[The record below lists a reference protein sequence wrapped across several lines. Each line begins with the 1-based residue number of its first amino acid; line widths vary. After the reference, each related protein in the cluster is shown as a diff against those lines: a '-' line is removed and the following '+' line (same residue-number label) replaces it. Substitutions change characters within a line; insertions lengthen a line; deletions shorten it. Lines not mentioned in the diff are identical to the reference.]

1 MTLRARRWYYSFAI
15 LVFLITAP
23 LIVAT
28 ASGWRWGGWNRGF
41 LSTGTMVVTA
51 SPRAEVTL
59 NGQAVG
65 TTPKRLNGLTPGI
78 YRLGVRRVGYTPWDQ
93 LVKISAQTTTAIG
106 PVQLFRTPLV
116 DSPISPGT
124 YDRWFVDATQ
134 TNVAGWRASELGGQL
149 DLLWPRQQ
157 LAIAVLPS
165 EPAWFALS
173 PRQQHVA
180 VGLAE
185 ETRILALDE
194 TSEPWSLPAG
204 EQIEWMS
211 SSDNIF
217 YRLEGGQLVA
227 YDELARSRASIE
239 PASSFAVTGESLW
252 LTVASDDLTEVRQR
266 FNAPAA
272 ASVWLTSLD
281 HQWLIV
287 GQTSRAI
294 FLAQDGEGV
303 LVGLN
308 RLTGRVQAQPLNGLT
323 STPASQP
330 DDRPVWFNGI
340 DVMTLN
346 DDRQPTLLLRPSR
359 SLRQAAWIDPGHILA
374 TLDTDQLTIRSV
386 SSRQGR
392 GVLLAT
398 TWPTGSTPLLL
409 DAERQSAL
417 VVVDGKLRR
426 LSWH

>member
-28 ASGWRWGGWNRGF
+28 ASGWRWAGWGRG
-41 LSTGTMVVTA
+41 LVSTGTLVITA
-51 SPRAEVTL
+51 SQRARVVL
-59 NGQAVG
+59 NDDAAGL
-65 TTPKRLNGLTPGI
+65 TPKRLNGLVPGI
-78 YRLGVRRVGYTPWDQ
+78 YRLGLRRDGHTPWDQ
-93 LVKISAQTTTAIG
+93 LVKITAQTTTTIG
-106 PVQLFRTPLV
+106 PVQLFRTPPVHSLV
-116 DSPISPGT
+116 SSGT
-124 YDRWFVDATQ
+124 YDRWYIDATQ
-134 TNVAGWRASELGGQL
+134 TMIAGWRARERSGQL

-157 LAIAVLPS
+157 PAIAVLPS

-173 PRQQHVA
+173 PRQQHLA
-180 VGLAE
+180 IGLAE
-185 ETRILALDE
+185 ETRFLALDE

-204 EQIEWMS
+204 EPVGWMS

-217 YRLEGGQLVA
+217 YRLEEGHLVA
-227 YDELARSRASIE
+227 YDELARSRTPIE
-239 PASSFAVTGESLW
+239 PANSLAVTGESLW
-252 LTVASDDLTEVRQR
+252 LTVLVGDLTEVRQR

-272 ASVWLTSLD
+272 SSVLLTSFD
-281 HQWLIV
+281 HKWLIV

-294 FLAQDGEGV
+294 FLARDGEGV

-323 STPASQP
+323 GTPASQP
-330 DDRPVWFNGI
+330 DDRPLWFNGI

-346 DDRQPTLLLRPSR
+346 DDRQPTLLLRPSL
-359 SLRQAAWIDPGHILA
+359 SLLKTAWIDPGHILA

-392 GVLLAT
+392 GVILSA

-409 DAERQSAL
+409 DPARQSAL
-417 VVVDGKLRR
+417 VVVDGKLTKF
-426 LSWH
+426 SWR